1 MANPVVRM
9 TAFYL
14 NGKKAFT
21 VNSVGYKIDPR
32 RSPMFGQAGLL
43 THSKGAVTVGF
54 DIKEVTPI
62 GGSSISDLNK
72 KIINQEDI
80 DCAIIIAGKLHRV
93 SCACT
98 GAGFEG
104 NAESGT
110 ATGDASLM
118 GPIPT
123 IEG

>member
-21 VNSVGYKIDPR
+21 VNSVGYKINPNR
-32 RSPMFGQAGLL
+32 NQMFGQEGLL
-43 THSKGAVTVGF
+43 THSKGAVTVSF

-62 GGSSISDLNK
+62 GGSSIADLNK

-80 DCAIIIAGKLHRV
+80 DCAVIIAGKLHRV

-104 NAESGT
+104 SSEQGT
-110 ATGDASLM
+110 ATGDATLV
-118 GPIPT
+118 GGVPT